1 MKTALLTHPL
11 FERHETP
18 TGHPEC
24 PQRVTAI
31 LDQLRA
37 EQIYDLLAI
46 FEPPAATRDQLARVH
61 DPAYLEELDALD
73 ASDGLVAID
82 PDTWA
87 GPHTLA
93 AAKHAAGA
101 AVLATDLVLGGEVG
115 DAFCC
120 VRPPGHHAERDK
132 AMGFSFFN
140 NVAVGAAHALDA
152 HGLERVAILD
162 FDVHHGN
169 GTEHIFAG
177 DDRVLF
183 CSSFQHPFYP
193 YSGADSGADN
203 VVAVPLPAGTEGAT
217 FRAALEDAWGAAVE
231 RFRPQMIF
239 VSAGF
244 DGHAADPLA
253 QLRLDDDDYR
263 WVSEWIIGLAEQ
275 HAEGRIVSTLEG
287 GYSLADLARAA
298 TLHVRSLLR
307 V

>member
-37 EQIYDLLAI
+37 ERLYDLLMVV
-46 FEPPAATRDQLARVH
+46 EPRAATREQLARVH
-61 DPAYLEELDALD
+61 DVAYLDELDALD

-87 GPHTLA
+87 GPHTLD

-101 AVLATDLVLGGEVG
+101 AVHATDLVLAGEAG
-115 DAFCC
+115 EAFCC
-120 VRPPGHHAERDK
+120 VRPPGHHAERDR

-169 GTEHIFAG
+169 GTENIFAG
-177 DDRVLF
+177 DERILF

-193 YSGADSGADN
+193 YTGADSAAENIVD
-203 VVAVPLPAGTEGAT
+203 VPLPAGTTGTA
-217 FRAALEDAWGAAVE
+217 FRAALEEAWGPAVT
-231 RFRPQMIF
+231 RFQPQMIF

-253 QLRLDDDDYR
+253 QLRLEDADYQ
-263 WVSEWIIGLAEQ
+263 WVSEWIVGLADKY
-275 HAEGRIVSTLEG
+275 AEGRIVSTLEG

>member
-31 LDQLRA
+31 LDQLQA
-37 EQIYDLLAI
+37 ERIYDLLTVVEA
-46 FEPPAATRDQLARVH
+46 PPATRAQLARVH
-61 DPAYLEELDALD
+61 DQAYLDELDRLD

-87 GPHTLA
+87 GPHTLD

-101 AVLATDLVLGGEVG
+101 AVRATDLVIGQEVG

-140 NVAVGAAHALDA
+140 SVAVGAAHALEA

-169 GTEHIFAG
+169 GTEHMFAG
-177 DDRVLF
+177 DERVLF

-193 YSGADSGADN
+193 YSGADTEAAN
-203 VVAVPLPAGTEGAT
+203 VVDVPLSAGTNGAT
-217 FRAALEDAWGAAVE
+217 FRAALESAWGPAIE
-231 RFRPQMIF
+231 RFRPQMFF

-244 DGHAADPLA
+244 DAHSADPLA
-253 QLRLDDDDYR
+253 QLRLEDDDYR
-263 WVSEWIIGLAEQ
+263 WVSEWIVGLAETY
-275 HAEGRIVSTLEG
+275 ADGRIVSTLEG
-287 GYSLADLARAA
+287 GYSLSDLARVA
-298 TLHVRSLLR
+298 TLHVRALLR